1 MGKKTEHSTGEASL
15 CRLTDG
21 SLALVGDELQMQG
34 DFIRMLPRLKQNNL
48 QNEMLVKAAKIKH
61 ADGVLTAIDAT
72 AGLGEDAIL
81 LAAAGFRVQLYERN
95 PIIAALLRDA
105 LERAAK
111 VDALSEIVS
120 RMTFAEADSITA
132 LQGLSERPDIILLD
146 PMFPE
151 RQKSALI
158 KKKFQLLHSIEQPC
172 QDEEQLLQAA
182 MQAHPRKIIIKRP
195 LKGPYLADVRPSHS
209 LSGKAIRYDCIVLP

>member
-34 DFIRMLPRLKQNNL
+34 DFTRMLPRLKQNNL

-111 VDALSEIVS
+111 VDALSDIVS

>member
-111 VDALSEIVS
+111 VDALSDIVS

>member
-34 DFIRMLPRLKQNNL
+34 DFTRMLPRLKQNNL

-111 VDALSEIVS
+111 VDALSDIVS

-195 LKGPYLADVRPSHS
+195 LKGPYLADVRPNHS

>member
-1 MGKKTEHSTGEASL
+1 MGKKIEPPIGEATL
-15 CRLTDG
+15 CRLADG
-21 SLALVGDELQMQG
+21 SLALVGDGLQMQG
-34 DFIRMLPRLKQNNL
+34 DFARMLPRLKQNNL

-61 ADGVLTAIDAT
+61 PDRLLTAIDAT

-81 LAAAGFRVQLYERN
+81 LAAAGFQVQMYERN
-95 PIIAALLRDA
+95 PIIAALLQDA

-111 VDALSEIVS
+111 MEELSAIVS
-120 RMTFAEADSITA
+120 RMTFTEADSITA
-132 LQGLSERPDIILLD
+132 LQQLTDRPDIILLD

-172 QDEEQLLQAA
+172 QDGEALLQAA
-182 MQAHPRKIIIKRP
+182 IQAHPRKIIIKRP